1 MMPVSPAPNL
11 PARPRPAVRRPAP
24 PSATMA
30 FLARAAAL
38 PGKSLALAAALVAAA
53 TSARSPT
60 VSCGRWVRAQFAL
73 SPDALCDGLTRLE
86 AAGLIRA
93 SRRRGRHPV
102 VTLLDKAGD
111 DLVLEGWPTKV

>member
-1 MMPVSPAPNL
+1 MIHSPSP
-11 PARPRPAVRRPAP
+11 PRPAKPRPVFRRSVA

-30 FLARAAAL
+30 YLSRAAGL

-53 TSARSPT
+53 TSARSST
-60 VSCGRWVRAQFAL
+60 VSCGRWVRSSFAL
-73 SPDALCDGLTRLE
+73 SPDAVCDGLTRLE
-86 AAGLIRA
+86 AAGLVRA